1 MSNRIS
7 ETVADIYFP
16 KIGKLLK
23 EVNRGSSGRCVGGTF
38 CERIRIVYSSDASFR
53 IEFLNRKKMLEI
65 YINYIYHRD
74 IVVAGSTWFQDIRWK
89 QLRNASQKVT
99 DELAISILKKTINF
113 LEKYI
118 KEKEERN
125 LRKEMNKIKGANT
138 SLKNWA

>member
-7 ETVADIYFP
+7 EAVADIYFP
-16 KIGKLLK
+16 KIRKLLK
-23 EVNRGSSGRCVGGTF
+23 EANKGSSGRCIGDTF
-38 CERIRIVYSSDASFR
+38 CERIRVVYSDTSFR

-74 IVVAGSTWFQDIRWK
+74 IVVTGSTWFRDIRWK

-138 SLKNWA
+138 SLKDWA

>member
-1 MSNRIS
+1 MSSRIS
-7 ETVADIYFP
+7 DVVADIYFP
-16 KIGKLLK
+16 KIRKLIK
-23 EVNRGSSGRCVGGTF
+23 EANKGSSGRCIGGTF
-38 CERIRIVYSSDASFR
+38 YERIRVVYNDTSFR

-65 YINYIYHRD
+65 YINYIHRQD
-74 IVVAGSTWFQDIRWK
+74 IVVAGSTWFRDIRWK

-99 DELAISILKKTINF
+99 DELAISILNKTINF

-138 SLKNWA
+138 SLKDWA